1 MHALRCNPST
11 RRLEQGGSDTKNK
24 GNKPTS
30 HLPLSSSICL
40 PLSLLLLHGS
50 AGAFLLA
57 LTEKMRPATASLSL
71 LLLLLLFCG
80 ADAYDPMDPDGNIT
94 IKWDFM
100 TNSGDMYMVSVSIYN
115 YQLYRHIER
124 PGWRLGWTWPND
136 EVIWDMRGAETTNQG
151 NCSKFKGDN
160 IPHCCEKSPT
170 IVDLLPGTPY
180 NMQTKNCCRGGVL
193 SSLAQDRTLAMASFQ
208 MSMESAN
215 ISSPATGKPSNFTL
229 GIPGYTCSNATVVAP
244 SKFQFDKQRTTQAL
258 MTWEITCSFS
268 QFRESETPSCCV
280 SLSTFY
286 NSTIVSCPRCSCGCQ
301 GEPTLPTC
309 SRDGEQSNFLRLP
322 NGDGGSTTSPAV
334 LCTPHMCPIRVH
346 WHVKESYREYWRV
359 KVTIT
364 NFNMY
369 SNYSDWNLVIQ
380 HPNFRSILQIFSFNY
395 LPLVQYGEI
404 NDTAM
409 FWGIK
414 HYNDMLIQCGE
425 NGNVQTEMLLHK
437 DAADFT
443 FGGGWAFPRRLSFN
457 GHDCVMPPPDS
468 YPTLPNG
475 SSTLSSLVHC
485 VSLVLSSFLL
495 SVVLLLL

>member
-1 MHALRCNPST
+1 MLLKISELVMKKKA
-11 RRLEQGGSDTKNK
+11 K
-24 GNKPTS
+24 GIYGE
-30 HLPLSSSICL
+30 SSSDSRIRTKRE
-40 PLSLLLLHGS
+40 
-50 AGAFLLA
+50 LA
-57 LTEKMRPATASLSL
+57 PGQDATAWAEVNDRF
-71 LLLLLLFCG
+71 FCVSISDLDTCVEAAIG
-80 ADAYDPMDPDGNIT
+80 GFRSHAAPMCCCCLDAYDPMDPDGNIT

-100 TNSGDMYMVSVSIYN
+100 TNPGDTYTVLVSIYN

-136 EVIWDMRGAETTNQG
+136 EVIWDMRGAEATNQG
-151 NCSKFKGDN
+151 NCSKFKGDS

-170 IVDLLPGTPY
+170 IVDLPPGTPY

-193 SSLAQDRTLAMASFQ
+193 SSLAQDPSLAKASFQ
-208 MSMESAN
+208 MTMESAN

-244 SKFQFDKQRTTQAL
+244 SKFQVDKQRTTQAL
-258 MTWEITCSFS
+258 MTWEITCSYS

-280 SLSTFY
+280 SLST
-286 NSTIVSCPRCSCGCQ
+286 VG
-301 GEPTLPTC
+301 
-309 SRDGEQSNFLRLP
+309 GEQSNFLQLP
-322 NGDGGSTTSPAV
+322 NGDGGSTTSPAL
-334 LCTPHMCPIRVH
+334 LCTTHMCPIRVH

-364 NFNMY
+364 NFDMQ

-380 HPNFRSILQIFSFNY
+380 HPSFRSILQIFSFNY
-395 LPLVQYGEI
+395 LPLVHYGEI
-404 NDTAM
+404 NDTGM

-414 HYNDMLIQCGE
+414 HYNDMLIQYGE

-443 FGGGWAFPRRLSFN
+443 FSGGWAFPRRLSFN
-457 GHDCVMPPPDS
+457 GHECVMPPPDA

-475 SSTLSSLVHC
+475 SSTMSSLVHC
-485 VSLVLSSFLL
+485 VSLGLSSFLL
-495 SVVLLLL
+495 LSVVVLLLL

>member
-1 MHALRCNPST
+1 ML
-11 RRLEQGGSDTKNK
+11 Q
-24 GNKPTS
+24 
-30 HLPLSSSICL
+30 
-40 PLSLLLLHGS
+40 
-50 AGAFLLA
+50 
-57 LTEKMRPATASLSL
+57 
-71 LLLLLLFCG
+71 
-80 ADAYDPMDPDGNIT
+80 
-94 IKWDFM
+94 
-100 TNSGDMYMVSVSIYN
+100 VSVSIYN

-258 MTWEITCSFS
+258 SESGACLFQFPLHWSVQRTFIRRFFYCFWWRNDFAVTWEITCSFS

-309 SRDGEQSNFLRLP
+309 SRQASPFPPWIFSETHHLCSRCCRDGEQSNFLQLP

-404 NDTAM
+404 SECSPLRSS
-409 FWGIK
+409 I
-414 HYNDMLIQCGE
+414 
-425 NGNVQTEMLLHK
+425 
-437 DAADFT
+437 AA
-443 FGGGWAFPRRLSFN
+443 WRCSWS
-457 GHDCVMPPPDS
+457 PD
-468 YPTLPNG
+468 
-475 SSTLSSLVHC
+475 
-485 VSLVLSSFLL
+485 
-495 SVVLLLL
+495 VLLLQMIPRCFGASSITMTCWFSAARTGMCRPRCCCTKTLQTLPSVEAGLSRGGYRSMDMIVSCRRRIRTRRCPTEAPRCPLWFIVSPWFSRRSCCL